1 MSGADFYYSSQ
12 EEQVRRLGLLAAAAL
27 GRWGLQNAEVR
38 PVAYR
43 ENMTFA
49 VDAGGS
55 GRFALRIHQAGYRT
69 DAQIQ
74 SELDYME
81 FLNEKGVP
89 TPQVVRASDGSSF
102 VVAGHAEVEEP
113 RQCDLFEWIDGKP
126 LRNSGEPPDMEVG
139 EAAKL
144 YVEVGRQ
151 AAALYNA
158 TEFWTRPE
166 GFVRPVWDVEG
177 IFGANANLGDF
188 RKSVQL
194 SDVQRKFLDEL
205 AARLT
210 DELDAFGKT
219 PDRWGLSQG
228 DFLSENVMVCADG
241 LRLVDFDDAGEGW
254 YLFDIATALFD
265 LTGSEYF
272 DPCLA
277 GYVAGFRELRD
288 LPEDHLQ
295 MLPAFILARV
305 LSYLGHAVTRSHLEQ
320 SEWLQPVFTA
330 MLEEHGG
337 AYLRS

>member
-1 MSGADFYYSSQ
+1 MSAAAFYDSSQ
-12 EEQVRRLGLLAAAAL
+12 EEQIRRLGLLASAGL
-27 GRWGLQNAEVR
+27 RYWGLQDAEVS

-49 VDAGGS
+49 VDAGDR

-81 FLNEKGVP
+81 FLNEKGIP
-89 TPQVVRASDGSSF
+89 TPRVVRASDESSF
-102 VVAGHAEVEEP
+102 VVVAHAEVEEP

-126 LRNSGEPPDMEVG
+126 LRISGEPPDMEVP

-144 YVEVGRQ
+144 YAQVGRQ

-158 TEFWTRPE
+158 TEEWKRPA

-177 IFGANANLGDF
+177 IFGVSANLGNF
-188 RKSVQL
+188 RASVQL
-194 SDVQRKFLDEL
+194 SDSQRTFLDEL
-205 AARLT
+205 AARLAA
-210 DELDAFGKT
+210 DLDAFGKT

-228 DFLSENVMVCADG
+228 DFLSENVMVCEDG

-288 LPEDHLQ
+288 LPEEHLQ

-305 LSYLGHAVTRSHLEQ
+305 LSYLGHAVSRSHLEQ

-330 MLEEHGG
+330 MLEEQGA
-337 AYLRS
+337 AYLGS